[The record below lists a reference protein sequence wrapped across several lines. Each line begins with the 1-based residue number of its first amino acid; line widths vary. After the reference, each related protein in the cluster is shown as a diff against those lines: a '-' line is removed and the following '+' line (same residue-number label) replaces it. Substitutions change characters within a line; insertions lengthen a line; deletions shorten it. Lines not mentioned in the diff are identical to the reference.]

1 MGRIFSSI
9 QRGILIFQSAGRCAS
24 CNKRLS
30 GYFHADHI
38 IPWSKGGKTLINN
51 GQALCE
57 KCNLK
62 KGNKMALKLRDWQEK
77 AISKA
82 IKWLAVTKKDKHFL
96 INAAPGAGKTI
107 TSCELARRLIELG
120 EIERVIVIAPR
131 KEVVR
136 QWADDFKFVTGR
148 YMSKVTGS
156 DDDIKD
162 LDLDVCATWAAIQG
176 LLEAFQAVCRSSK
189 TMVICD
195 EHHHAAVA
203 AAWGDGA
210 TSAFANAKYVLIL
223 TGTPIRSD
231 GNDTAW
237 LAYDDRGRID
247 HPEEGTYTLTYGEA
261 VDLEYCRPVTFHRH
275 DGRFTVSFEDD
286 AITVSGTGNTEL
298 SGDLKKIPAL
308 KKALSFYRLACT
320 PIFEPGSSEKPLRGG
335 YQWSMVEWGSDK
347 LTDLRNRMPNAGGLV
362 IAPNIAMAEYFVK
375 VIEEIE
381 GEKPYIVHSEMGDA
395 EGRISAFR
403 NTNKRWI
410 VSVAMISEGVDIPRL
425 RVLVYLPNASTE
437 VAFRQAIGRVVRTVG
452 PDDDSRAYV
461 IMPSWE
467 IFDKYARR
475 VESEMSAAAKKEDA
489 PSAKKCPS
497 CSTELPINATSCNT
511 CGHEFP
517 VRPRQMKNCPK
528 CDALNRLSASAC
540 HSCGHSFL
548 QEFKLTLEDAM
559 RVGAIVR
566 GIDMTEEEVKESEA
580 MAPELRK
587 LFLASGDEKI
597 IKLLKTF
604 PDESISRVVAILSQ
618 LDKKKKD

>member
-1 MGRIFSSI
+1 MGRIFSLI
-9 QRGILIFQSAGRCAS
+9 QRRILIFKSAGRCAR
-24 CNKRLS
+24 CNKRLA
-30 GYFHADHI
+30 GAFHADHI
-38 IPWSKGGKTLINN
+38 VPWSKGGRTLINN

-57 KCNLK
+57 KCNLQ
-62 KGNKMALKLRDWQEK
+62 KGSKMGLKLRDWQEK

-82 IKWLAVTKKDKHFL
+82 IKWLVVTKTDKHFL

-107 TSCELARRLIELG
+107 ASCELTRRLIELG
-120 EIERVIVIAPR
+120 EVERVIVIAPR
-131 KEVVR
+131 REVVR
-136 QWADDFKFVTGR
+136 QWADDFKFVTDR
-148 YMSKVTGS
+148 YMSRVTGS

-162 LDLDVCATWAAIQG
+162 LDLDVCATWAAVQG
-176 LLEAFQAVCRSSK
+176 LLEPFQAVCRSSK

-195 EHHHAAVA
+195 EHHHAAIE

-210 TSAFANAKYVLIL
+210 TSAFAHAKFVLIL

-231 GNDTAW
+231 GNSTAW
-237 LAYDDRGRID
+237 LAYDDRGKID

-261 VDLEYCRPVTFHRH
+261 VDLGYCRPVTFHRH
-275 DGRFTVSFEDD
+275 DGRFTVSFEDEE
-286 AITVSGTGNTEL
+286 ITVSSGGDAEL
-298 SGDLKKIPAL
+298 TGDLKKIPAL

-320 PIFEPGSSEKPLRGG
+320 PLYEADNPEKPLNGG

-381 GEKPYIVHSEMGDA
+381 GEKPYIVHSEIGDA
-395 EGRISAFR
+395 EGRIAAFR

-437 VAFRQAIGRVVRTVG
+437 VAFRQAIGRVVRTAG

-475 VESEMSAAAKKEDA
+475 VESEMSAAAKKEDT
-489 PSAKKCPS
+489 PSTKKCPS
-497 CSTELPINATSCNT
+497 CSTELPLNATTCNA

-517 VRPRQMKNCPK
+517 VKPRQMKNCPE

-566 GIDMTEEEVKESEA
+566 GIDMTEEEVQESEV
-580 MAPELRK
+580 MAPKLRE

-597 IKLLKTF
+597 IKMLKTF
-604 PDESISRVVAILSQ
+604 PEETYARLAAIMAQAS
-618 LDKKKKD
+618 KKDS

>member
-1 MGRIFSSI
+1 MGRFFSSI
-9 QRGILIFQSAGRCAS
+9 QRKILVFKSSGRCVN
-24 CNKRLS
+24 CNTKLN
-30 GYFHADHI
+30 GFFHADHV

-57 KCNLK
+57 KCNLQ
-62 KGNKMALKLRDWQEK
+62 KGSNMALKLRDWQEN

-82 IKWLAVTKKDKHFL
+82 IKWLAVTKTDKHFL

-107 TSCELARRLIELG
+107 ASCELARRLIDVG

-156 DDDIKD
+156 DEDIKD
-162 LDLDVCATWAAIQG
+162 LDLDICATWAAVQG

-189 TMVICD
+189 TLVICD
-195 EHHHAAVA
+195 EHHHAAIK

-210 TSAFANAKYVLIL
+210 TSAFADAKYVLIL

-231 GNDTAW
+231 GNSTAW
-237 LAYDDRGRID
+237 LAYDDQGKIE
-247 HPEEGTYTLTYGEA
+247 HPDEGTYTLSYGQA
-261 VDLEYCRPVTFHRH
+261 VDLGYCRPVTFHRH

-286 AITVSGTGNTEL
+286 QITVSSEGEAEL

-320 PIFEPGSSEKPLRGG
+320 PLYEPDNLEKPLNGG

-347 LTDLRNRMPNAGGLV
+347 LTDLRNRMPDAGGLV

-395 EGRISAFR
+395 EGRIAAFR

-437 VAFRQAIGRVVRTVG
+437 VAFRQAIGRVVRTAG

-475 VESEMSAAAKKEDA
+475 VESEMSAAAKKDDA
-489 PSAKKCPS
+489 PGTKKCPS
-497 CSTELPINATSCNT
+497 CTTELPLSATSCNI

-517 VRPRQMKNCPK
+517 VKPRQMKKCPE
-528 CDALNRLSASAC
+528 CDALNRLSASTC

-566 GIDMTEEEVKESEA
+566 GIDMTEAEVQESEA
-580 MAPELRK
+580 MAPKLRE

-597 IKLLKTF
+597 IKMLKTF
-604 PDESISRVVAILSQ
+604 PEETFSRLAAIMAQ
-618 LDKKKKD
+618 AGKKDV